1 MSNFVAA
8 LDTFKPKQIGENG
21 NVEYGKSHLPKQKRK
36 HSRKNTSLDRDVHEN
51 NKGIKKKF
59 SDIMNKNLSDYQKGA
74 CPVAEEL
81 HAKTYFSIPIC
92 YYEYTIK
99 DILRIIKSFRKVWKM
114 SRWI

>member
-1 MSNFVAA
+1 
-8 LDTFKPKQIGENG
+8 
-21 NVEYGKSHLPKQKRK
+21 
-36 HSRKNTSLDRDVHEN
+36 
-51 NKGIKKKF
+51 
-59 SDIMNKNLSDYQKGA
+59 MNKNLSDYQKGA

-114 SRWI
+114 SRWM